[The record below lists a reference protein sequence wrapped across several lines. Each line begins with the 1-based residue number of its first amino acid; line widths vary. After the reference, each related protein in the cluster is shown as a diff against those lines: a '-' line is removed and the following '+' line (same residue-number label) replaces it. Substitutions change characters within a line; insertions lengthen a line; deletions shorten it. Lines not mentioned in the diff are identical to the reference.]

1 MADLLDPVERSAR
14 GAELLAEI
22 CDTYD
27 FKVNT
32 PFAGSMRDF
41 VFAEVWSREGLDR
54 RSRYLVALSGA
65 VLAGANADLV
75 EGYIRG
81 AIKGGHLSP
90 TELREAAL
98 HLAVYGGWS
107 RGQQL
112 DLAISAALET
122 LGLDDEAYAPIRAQA
137 WHPDQRTTEG
147 MSEFINVMTFPG
159 GPSFTPYLEAINNF
173 VFGEMWQR
181 YDGLDQ
187 RARRWVTL
195 VGVCESS
202 TETPIKSHIHAA
214 MASGNCTPAEMQEFV
229 LQYGLHA
236 GWPKASIVQAV
247 VSEMSKKVAA
257 GLPWNG

>member
-1 MADLLDPVERSAR
+1 
-14 GAELLAEI
+14 
-22 CDTYD
+22 
-27 FKVNT
+27 
-32 PFAGSMRDF
+32 
-41 VFAEVWSREGLDR
+41 
-54 RSRYLVALSGA
+54 
-65 VLAGANADLV
+65 
-75 EGYIRG
+75 
-81 AIKGGHLSP
+81 
-90 TELREAAL
+90 
-98 HLAVYGGWS
+98 
-107 RGQQL
+107 
-112 DLAISAALET
+112 
-122 LGLDDEAYAPIRAQA
+122 
-137 WHPDQRTTEG
+137 
-147 MSEFINVMTFPG
+147 
-159 GPSFTPYLEAINNF
+159 
-173 VFGEMWQR
+173 MWQR